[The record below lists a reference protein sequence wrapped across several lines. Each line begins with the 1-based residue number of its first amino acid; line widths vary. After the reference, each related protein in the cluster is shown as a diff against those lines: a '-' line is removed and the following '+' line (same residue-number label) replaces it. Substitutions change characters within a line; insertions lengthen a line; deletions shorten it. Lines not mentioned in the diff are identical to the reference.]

1 MTTYRVTHSKDAT
14 HLTYT
19 PTTRPLGLSHPRD
32 DHGFPWWTM
41 HGRGVL
47 IPEPGL
53 DLTAY
58 QIVKNYLL

>member
-1 MTTYRVTHSKDAT
+1 MQLKHIHTYYKT
-14 HLTYT
+14 
-19 PTTRPLGLSHPRD
+19 LGLSHPKD
-32 DHGFPWWTM
+32 DYGFPWWTM

-58 QIVKNYLL
+58 QTVKTIFVIKIEHGK